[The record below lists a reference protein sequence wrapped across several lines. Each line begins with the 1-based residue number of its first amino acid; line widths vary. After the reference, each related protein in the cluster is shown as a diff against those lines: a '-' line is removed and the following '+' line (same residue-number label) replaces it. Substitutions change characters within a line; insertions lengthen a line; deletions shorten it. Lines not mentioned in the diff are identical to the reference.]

1 MFIIRYSF
9 DFQNLNCVHWKKKL
23 KFLDLA
29 RRFTK
34 IQYNPS
40 VLTVIPNS
48 FDLSTET
55 LETSRY
61 PAFTKAFMKQQFLL
75 LPVIYGSSF
84 YNVLISLLNRVSTK
98 IFVFEMLSVHKYP
111 FSINLSCLSV
121 KYKYVYLRMILIIDL
136 NHWVPWEFFH
146 ALTN

>member
-1 MFIIRYSF
+1 M
-9 DFQNLNCVHWKKKL
+9 
-23 KFLDLA
+23 
-29 RRFTK
+29 
-34 IQYNPS
+34 
-40 VLTVIPNS
+40 LTVIPNS

-98 IFVFEMLSVHKYP
+98 IFVFEMLSFHKYP

-121 KYKYVYLRMILIIDL
+121 KYKYVYLRMVMIIDL

-146 ALTN
+146 ALTSKSVKNPILYDENLKSHDALNFTNFHRAIGQR